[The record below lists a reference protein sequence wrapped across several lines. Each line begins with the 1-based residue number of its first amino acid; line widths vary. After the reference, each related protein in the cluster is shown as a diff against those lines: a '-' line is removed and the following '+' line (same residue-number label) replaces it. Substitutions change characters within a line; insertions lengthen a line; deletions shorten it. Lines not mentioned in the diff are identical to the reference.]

1 MSMWRFLCFS
11 TLSFTLWSLW
21 DIFQMIFLP
30 YLWHKRNICDFHL
43 PQGSCVCCSQCIGWD
58 TSSILNKWRELMMIG
73 MSGDLSPQVCT
84 LQCSE
89 TILDKWSNCVL
100 EARMRPTWGSVAQG
114 GSSSQGMVQINN
126 SFPFIS
132 LIQLHMN
139 QPICYENR
147 VQWIRSPHFCK
158 NSLGAQRRSI

>member
-1 MSMWRFLCFS
+1 
-11 TLSFTLWSLW
+11 
-21 DIFQMIFLP
+21 
-30 YLWHKRNICDFHL
+30 
-43 PQGSCVCCSQCIGWD
+43 
-58 TSSILNKWRELMMIG
+58 MMIG

-100 EARMRPTWGSVAQG
+100 EARVRPTWGSVAQG
-114 GSSSQGMVQINN
+114 GSSSQGMVLINN

-158 NSLGAQRRSI
+158 NSLDHRDSQSSDLQWFERWWFNPITKQIPGQNHAITECSNFSRKTCSFQVVLLWVV